1 MASITINISAAK
13 YAIAKP
19 VILEIE
25 DYEMNKLEVE
35 TEDEFIQRMA
45 KSVLNEWYKGLD
57 RRKKAQ
63 DATTSEDVFD

>member
-1 MASITINISAAK
+1 MAQITINISAAK

-25 DYEMNKLEVE
+25 DYEMNKLDGE
-35 TEDEFIQRMA
+35 TEDQFIQRRA

-63 DATTSEDVFD
+63 DSTASGDVFD